1 MSVEMRFK
9 QGIQAIFAFRHTIG
23 DDQLADVLT
32 PEQIAI
38 FRLLPHVEQLHSVNV
53 LNTARQSSSD
63 IPHDLA
69 VACLLHDV
77 GKSRFPLALWQKS
90 LAVIL
95 KRIIPQ
101 RFEAWS
107 KGDHGDNWRQMF
119 TVRENHPRWSVELVQ
134 HTDITERALWL
145 ILHHGHDLEQFANHP
160 HYDLLR
166 RLKQADDAN

>member
-1 MSVEMRFK
+1 MSVEMRVK
-9 QGIQAIFAFRHTIG
+9 QGVRAIFAFRHTIE
-23 DDQLADVLT
+23 DQQLGEILT
-32 PEQIAI
+32 PEQIEI
-38 FRLLPHVEQLHSVNV
+38 FRLLPHVEQVHSLNV
-53 LNTARQSSSD
+53 LNTVRQQSAD
-63 IPHDLA
+63 VPHDLA

-95 KRIIPQ
+95 KALMPK
-101 RFEAWS
+101 RFERWS
-107 KGDHGDNWRQMF
+107 KGEHGDNWRQMF

-145 ILHHGHDLEQFANHP
+145 ILHHGHDLEQFTTHP
-160 HYDLLR
+160 YHELLR